1 MDVFNHHLYEYEK
14 GLRNLILH
22 TCDVEEL
29 DKMIFRLK
37 KKNIQYK
44 IYKIKNN
51 KVNLFFGS
59 DNCMEV
65 VKVLDL
71 SDLSSIN
78 DEVDFILGIMLGY
91 DREKQCIRY
100 IDRKNK
106 NVVHELIG

>member
-22 TCDVEEL
+22 TCEEEEL
-29 DKMIFRLK
+29 NQMVFRLK
-37 KKNIQYK
+37 KKNIQHK
-44 IYKIKNN
+44 IYRIKNN
-51 KVNLFFGS
+51 KINLFFGS

-71 SDLSSIN
+71 RDLSSIN